1 MAQPS
6 YSSAVLL
13 NNLVIQ
19 LSVIKSSIDYVNAL
33 KEYAL
38 AKTDINRGLIL
49 GYGCAIVDKKIQ
61 AQVNSDIVLAKA
73 LVSYNSGENFTLI
86 NSTEYYANLF
96 TPLNNGNVYQ
106 DCYAVGTVYLIS
118 YESGGVQYSF
128 YSDLVRGSNNNGS
141 PLLYSKDIKISE
153 LEDLIHEK
161 VLSYAPT
168 PTGYTNLK
176 TLPVYSFIIDIDYYN
191 GDLLKS
197 IYNIK
202 FYDIRKQ
209 RGAFGFIDEDMN
221 ARLVPSIIKT
231 EKSLNN
237 QYTKI
242 YNSLINILK
251 PWVFNAS
258 WTPSFA
264 QYWQNASKPM
274 PVELKNFIFTELG
287 VVI

>member
-6 YSSAVLL
+6 YSSAFLL

-274 PVELKNFIFTELG
+274 PAELKNFIFTELG

>member
-38 AKTDINRGLIL
+38 AKTDIDRGLIL

-73 LVSYNSGENFTLI
+73 LVSYNSGENFTPI

>member
-61 AQVNSDIVLAKA
+61 VQVNSDIVLAKA

>member
-168 PTGYTNLK
+168 PTGYINLK
-176 TLPVYSFIIDIDYYN
+176 TLPLYSFIIDIDYYN

>member
-176 TLPVYSFIIDIDYYN
+176 TLPLYSFIIDIDYYN

>member
-61 AQVNSDIVLAKA
+61 AQINSDIVLAKA

>member
-6 YSSAVLL
+6 YASAVLL

-19 LSVIKSSIDYVNAL
+19 LNVIKNSIDYVNAL

-38 AKTDINRGLIL
+38 ANTDIDRGLIL

-73 LVSYNSGENFTLI
+73 LVSYNSGDNFTTI

-96 TPLNNGNVYQ
+96 TPLNNGNIYQ
-106 DCYAVGTVYLIS
+106 DCYAAGTVYLIS
-118 YESGGVQYSF
+118 YESGGIQYSF

-141 PLLYSKDIKISE
+141 PLLYSKDIKITE
-153 LEDLIHEK
+153 LEDLINEK
-161 VLSYAPT
+161 AISYAPI

-176 TLPVYSFIIDIDYYN
+176 TLPIYSFIIDIDYYN

-197 IYNIK
+197 TYSIK

-221 ARLVPSIIKT
+221 ARLTPSIIKT

-237 QYTKI
+237 QYTRM

-251 PWVFNAS
+251 PWVFS
-258 WTPSFA
+258 SGWSPSFA

-274 PVELKNFIFTELG
+274 PIELENFIFTELG

>member
-191 GDLLKS
+191 GYLLKS

-242 YNSLINILK
+242 YKSLINILK

>member
-6 YSSAVLL
+6 YASAALL

-19 LSVIKSSIDYVNAL
+19 LNVIKNSIDYVNAL

-38 AKTDINRGLIL
+38 ANTDIDRGLIL

-73 LVSYNSGENFTLI
+73 LVSYNSGDNFTTI

-96 TPLNNGNVYQ
+96 TPLNNGNIYQ
-106 DCYAVGTVYLIS
+106 DCYAAGTVYLIS
-118 YESGGVQYSF
+118 YESGGIQYSF

-141 PLLYSKDIKISE
+141 PLLYSKDIKITE
-153 LEDLIHEK
+153 LEDLINEK
-161 VLSYAPT
+161 AISYAPI

-176 TLPVYSFIIDIDYYN
+176 TLPIYSFIIDIDYYN

-197 IYNIK
+197 TYSIK

-221 ARLVPSIIKT
+221 ARLTPSIIKT

-237 QYTKI
+237 QYTRM

-251 PWVFNAS
+251 PWVFS
-258 WTPSFA
+258 SGWSPSFA

-274 PVELKNFIFTELG
+274 PIELENFIFTELG

>member
-6 YSSAVLL
+6 YASAVLL

-19 LSVIKSSIDYVNAL
+19 LNVIKNSIDYVNAL

-38 AKTDINRGLIL
+38 ARTDTDRGLIL
-49 GYGCAIVDKKIQ
+49 GYGCAIVDKKTQ

-73 LVSYNSGENFTLI
+73 LVSYNSGTNFTTI

-118 YESGGVQYSF
+118 YESGGIQYSF

-153 LEDLIHEK
+153 LEDLINERAI
-161 VLSYAPT
+161 SYAPI

-176 TLPVYSFIIDIDYYN
+176 TLPIYSFIIDINYYN
-191 GDLLKS
+191 GDLIKS
-197 IYNIK
+197 IYSVK

-221 ARLVPSIIKT
+221 ARLTPSIIKT

-237 QYTKI
+237 QYTKM
-242 YNSLINILK
+242 YNSLIKILK

-258 WTPSFA
+258 WSPSFA

-274 PVELKNFIFTELG
+274 PIELKNFIFTELG

>member
-6 YSSAVLL
+6 YASAVLL

-19 LSVIKSSIDYVNAL
+19 LNVIKNSIDYVNAL

-38 AKTDINRGLIL
+38 ANTDIDRGLIL

-73 LVSYNSGENFTLI
+73 LVSYNSGDNFTTI

-96 TPLNNGNVYQ
+96 TPLNNGNIYQ
-106 DCYAVGTVYLIS
+106 DCYAAGTVYLIS
-118 YESGGVQYSF
+118 YESGGIQYSF

-141 PLLYSKDIKISE
+141 PLLYSKDIKITE
-153 LEDLIHEK
+153 LEDLINEK
-161 VLSYAPT
+161 AISYAPI

-176 TLPVYSFIIDIDYYN
+176 TLPIYSFIIDIDYYN

-197 IYNIK
+197 TYNIK

-209 RGAFGFIDEDMN
+209 RGVFGFIDEDMN
-221 ARLVPSIIKT
+221 ARLTPSIIKT

-237 QYTKI
+237 QYTRM

-251 PWVFNAS
+251 PWVFSSGWN
-258 WTPSFA
+258 PSFA

-274 PVELKNFIFTELG
+274 PIELENFIFTELG

>member
-38 AKTDINRGLIL
+38 AKTDIDRGLIL

-61 AQVNSDIVLAKA
+61 AQINSDIVLAKA

-96 TPLNNGNVYQ
+96 TPLNNGNIYQ

>member
-118 YESGGVQYSF
+118 YESGGMQYSF

>member
-38 AKTDINRGLIL
+38 SKTDINRGLIL

>member
-274 PVELKNFIFTELG
+274 PAELKNFIFTELG

>member
-6 YSSAVLL
+6 YASAVLL

-19 LSVIKSSIDYVNAL
+19 LNVIKNSIDYVNAL

-38 AKTDINRGLIL
+38 ANTDIDRGLIL
-49 GYGCAIVDKKIQ
+49 GYGCAIVDKKTQ

-73 LVSYNSGENFTLI
+73 LVSYNSGDNFTTI

-96 TPLNNGNVYQ
+96 TPLNNGNIYQ
-106 DCYAVGTVYLIS
+106 DCYAAGTVYLIS
-118 YESGGVQYSF
+118 YESGGIQYSF

-141 PLLYSKDIKISE
+141 PLLYSKDIKITE
-153 LEDLIHEK
+153 LEDLINEK
-161 VLSYAPT
+161 AISYAPI

-176 TLPVYSFIIDIDYYN
+176 TLPIYSFIIDIDYYN

-197 IYNIK
+197 TYSIK

-221 ARLVPSIIKT
+221 ARLTPSIIKT

-237 QYTKI
+237 QYTRM

-251 PWVFNAS
+251 PWVFS
-258 WTPSFA
+258 SGWSPSFA

-274 PVELKNFIFTELG
+274 PIELENFIFTELG

>member
-6 YSSAVLL
+6 YASAVLL

-19 LSVIKSSIDYVNAL
+19 LNVIKNSIDYINAL

-38 AKTDINRGLIL
+38 AKTDVDRGLIL

-61 AQVNSDIVLAKA
+61 AQINSDIVLAKA
-73 LVSYNSGENFTLI
+73 LVSYNSGVNFSTI
-86 NSTEYYANLF
+86 NATEYYANLF

-106 DCYAVGTVYLIS
+106 DCYAIGTVYLIS
-118 YESGGVQYSF
+118 YESGGIQYNF
-128 YSDLVRGSNNNGS
+128 YSDLVRGSNNSGS

-153 LEDLIHEK
+153 LEDIINEK
-161 VLSYAPT
+161 VLSYAPI

-176 TLPVYSFIIDIDYYN
+176 TLPIYSFIIDIDYYN
-191 GDLLKS
+191 GDLIKS
-197 IYNIK
+197 IYSIK

-221 ARLVPSIIKT
+221 SRLTPSIIKT
-231 EKSLNN
+231 EKSLNS
-237 QYTKI
+237 QYTRM
-242 YNSLINILK
+242 YNSLIKILK
-251 PWVFNAS
+251 PWVFNSS
-258 WTPSFA
+258 WSPSFA

-274 PVELKNFIFTELG
+274 PIELKNFIFTELG
-287 VVI
+287 VII

>member
-106 DCYAVGTVYLIS
+106 DCYAIGTVYLIS

>member
-6 YSSAVLL
+6 YASAVLL

-19 LSVIKSSIDYVNAL
+19 LNVIKNSIDYVNAL

-38 AKTDINRGLIL
+38 ANTDIDRGLIL

-73 LVSYNSGENFTLI
+73 LVSYNSGDNFTTI

-96 TPLNNGNVYQ
+96 TPLNNGNIYQ
-106 DCYAVGTVYLIS
+106 DCYAAGTVYLIS
-118 YESGGVQYSF
+118 YESGGIQYSF

-141 PLLYSKDIKISE
+141 PLLYSKDIKITE
-153 LEDLIHEK
+153 LEDLINEK
-161 VLSYAPT
+161 AISYAPI

-176 TLPVYSFIIDIDYYN
+176 TLPIYSFIIDIDYYN

-197 IYNIK
+197 TYNIK

-221 ARLVPSIIKT
+221 ARLTPSIIKT

-237 QYTKI
+237 QYTRM

-251 PWVFNAS
+251 PWVFS
-258 WTPSFA
+258 SGWSPSFA

-274 PVELKNFIFTELG
+274 PIELENFIFTELG

>member
-73 LVSYNSGENFTLI
+73 LVSYNSGENFTPI

>member
-38 AKTDINRGLIL
+38 AKTDIDRGLIL

-61 AQVNSDIVLAKA
+61 AQINSDIVLAKA

>member
-6 YSSAVLL
+6 YASAVLL

-19 LSVIKSSIDYVNAL
+19 LNVIKNSIDYVNAL

-38 AKTDINRGLIL
+38 ANTDIDRGLIL
-49 GYGCAIVDKKIQ
+49 GYGCAIVDKKTQ
-61 AQVNSDIVLAKA
+61 AQVNSDIVLSKA
-73 LVSYNSGENFTLI
+73 LVSYNSGDNFTTI

-96 TPLNNGNVYQ
+96 TPLNNGNIYQ
-106 DCYAVGTVYLIS
+106 DCYAAGTVYLIS
-118 YESGGVQYSF
+118 YESGGIQYSF

-141 PLLYSKDIKISE
+141 PLLYSKDIKITE
-153 LEDLIHEK
+153 LEDLINEK
-161 VLSYAPT
+161 AISYAPI

-176 TLPVYSFIIDIDYYN
+176 TLPIYSFIIDIDYYN

-197 IYNIK
+197 TYNIK

-221 ARLVPSIIKT
+221 ARLTPSIIKT

-237 QYTKI
+237 QYTRM

-251 PWVFNAS
+251 PWVFS
-258 WTPSFA
+258 SGWSPSFA

-274 PVELKNFIFTELG
+274 PIELENFIFTELG

>member
-6 YSSAVLL
+6 YASAVLL

-19 LSVIKSSIDYVNAL
+19 LNVIKNSIDYVNAL

-38 AKTDINRGLIL
+38 ANTDIDRGLIL

-73 LVSYNSGENFTLI
+73 LVSYNSGDNFTTI

-96 TPLNNGNVYQ
+96 TPLNNGNIYQ
-106 DCYAVGTVYLIS
+106 DCYAAGTVYLIS
-118 YESGGVQYSF
+118 YESGGIQYSF
-128 YSDLVRGSNNNGS
+128 YSDLVRGSNNNGY
-141 PLLYSKDIKISE
+141 PLLYSKDIKITE
-153 LEDLIHEK
+153 LEDLINEK
-161 VLSYAPT
+161 AISYAPI

-176 TLPVYSFIIDIDYYN
+176 TLPIYSFIIDIDYYN

-197 IYNIK
+197 TYSIK

-221 ARLVPSIIKT
+221 ARLTPSIIKT

-237 QYTKI
+237 QYTRM

-251 PWVFNAS
+251 PWVFS
-258 WTPSFA
+258 SGWSPSFA

-274 PVELKNFIFTELG
+274 PIELENFIFTELG